1 MSLYELQAEF
11 VLQDELA
18 DIALVTPTPDSIAF
32 DAMFDEVPDEF
43 ESELIEF
50 IDNLWEFDS

>member
-1 MSLYELQAEF
+1 MSLYELLEEF
-11 VLQDELA
+11 VA
-18 DIALVTPTPDSIAF
+18 A
-32 DAMFDEVPDEF
+32 DEVAHEAPDEF